1 MENLEQQASE
11 AFYIWESKLFP
22 QGGIESNLSDR
33 DRELFSTG
41 YVIATL
47 NKEKEGIK

>member
-1 MENLEQQASE
+1 MENLEQQANE
-11 AFYIWESKLFP
+11 AFYIWEAKLFP

-33 DRELFSTG
+33 DRELFATG

-47 NKEKEGIK
+47 NKDKTGN